1 MIMLTKIK
9 VTIKLN
15 YTGTTNTDNVKIKH
29 QLKSML
35 IKISAKTRNY
45 GTYVLVLISKVQQ
58 LTDSQIYTIQQTPDC
73 ILHNTL

>member
-1 MIMLTKIK
+1 MLTKIK